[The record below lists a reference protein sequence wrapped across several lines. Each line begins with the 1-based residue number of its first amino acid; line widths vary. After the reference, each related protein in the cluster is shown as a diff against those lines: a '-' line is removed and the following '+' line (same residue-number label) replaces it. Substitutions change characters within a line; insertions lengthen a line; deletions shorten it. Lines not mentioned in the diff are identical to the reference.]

1 MSLELCGRIVDDI
14 ARRQRVTYDMP
25 CLIHGDTGTRYNG
38 NDYYQAMIMWS
49 LPAVLEDQDLA
60 GPCKPGGRVDR
71 MIPAARQR

>member
-49 LPAVLEDQDLA
+49 FRLFWKTRTWPAPVNRAVGWIE
-60 GPCKPGGRVDR
+60 
-71 MIPAARQR
+71 